1 MISVIIE
8 SIFQWLSGIII
19 NPISELI
26 DGAMSNLNNASGVVS
41 NTDFK
46 ALLGS
51 AISLFIPVKAIYQC
65 LGYIIPIKIIN
76 LVVSIVIRIKSFIPS
91 MGGK

>member
-1 MISVIIE
+1 
-8 SIFQWLSGIII
+8 
-19 NPISELI
+19 
-26 DGAMSNLNNASGVVS
+26 MSNLNNASGVVS

-91 MGGK
+91 MGENDFLRRSASACGGGAHRKTLTNI